1 MIWRLTY
8 CNNDGVQARLD
19 IIRGASTPVEVIE
32 GTATPFILN
41 YKMDKPDKSGHIM
54 SSSADI
60 SIFETPSFNIDNLK
74 TSSETEI
81 KVEHYINNVLD
92 WSGFV
97 IPDFFSKTIG
107 TPATVEMVASDRL
120 GTLKGVTLD
129 DLNQYVSMRDLAVA
143 CLAKTGLSLPLYT
156 LADFG
161 NAGQTN
167 AFFKALG
174 LSSRLSDTK
183 GRNISCYNILKSIL
197 VASESK
203 LVQQSGAWYIVNK
216 WQHEQG
222 AGNLFST
229 LTASTA
235 YSEQTVNFSDVH
247 VGARRTIIPVGATT
261 GVFHEFGGGRSYP
274 DNFDFRDGLSG
285 WTTAGT
291 FVATIDNREI
301 TGYDFG
307 PIGATIRFGSST
319 EKNYLLNKNVFNVAN
334 YIQSAD
340 IDVPY
345 DTGRI
350 EVVLDINAIGPR
362 MSQAIAA
369 ANLRVSVGATS
380 GSQTLWLNT
389 SGLFQSGSVIIHNL
403 YFSRGVGNFET
414 ANFSVKGVLEQP
426 SGYNVFV
433 RIYGSN
439 EAALDLRETAVNFAT
454 ISFNNTIESPKGLI
468 YRRNQGTG
476 FTKEHDID
484 TSIFGDYMRKG
495 LDGYFYEYRI
505 DDTSSLYSTAGTL
518 TEPLWTAHGD
528 TEQLPLLRHVTRQKS
543 RMFSVAHN
551 MISARVDVAT
561 FKPLNIFVDCNS
573 VNPRHVVVSASYDF
587 LRSEVEV
594 ELEQIA
600 YATLDVRE
608 YIYSYF
614 GDGESGISSVGGISG
629 GGTGTGGGGMT
640 AEQIELLN
648 TVAGYW
654 TLDENGNLK
663 TTYNAYSEQ
672 ELSAY
677 GIGSGGSSGGGVDL
691 LQAWTDYD
699 VTKDNWAVKAGL
711 LVPFYN
717 DATLRLSA
725 LEGGAALSLSPVGSG
740 NGIASITKSGTVL
753 TVTKANF
760 AELDVNGKILSSQL
774 PSYVDDVLEYADL
787 AAFPAT
793 GETGKIYIT
802 QDTNK
807 TYRWSGTAYTEISA
821 SLALGETSSTAYRG
835 DRGKTAYDHS
845 QLTGNP
851 HGTTFAQIV
860 SRPTTITGYG
870 ITDAYTK
877 TEVNSALTSKL
888 DKSVFDDLFVKVNK
902 GTEAAPIWAIEAK
915 YNFYSLGEVSAY
927 GLGTGGS
934 GGGSYDRLDAWVDYD
949 STKAG
954 WVLSA
959 LLGNEL
965 NTRVGNLEG
974 GSALTVNTTG
984 TGNAITSISKAGSV
998 VTADKG
1004 LTFLETSIFNTHNND
1019 NVRHITGAERTKW
1032 DGVVTDF
1039 GNLEIGGRNY
1049 WTNSE
1054 IKSLTGYNP
1063 YNSSISLLDNS
1074 IRIIGNNGVGG
1085 GIYKGFAVPMD
1096 AQREA
1101 TLSLWVKNNKS
1112 DDTTIVIW
1120 PNGNYTVVVGVAP
1133 ANGGWV
1139 KLSVT
1144 YYPHLYQVDKANAT
1158 SLYIFASG
1166 DVDFQIK
1173 QIKIEYGSKATDWTP
1188 APEDQVSDWSTTDVN
1203 SFSFIKNKPTLLSQ
1217 FTDNIGVATH
1227 IANKANPHSVTKAQ
1241 VGLGNVDNTPD
1252 SVKNVLSATKLTTA
1266 RTIAGVS
1273 FDGTANIAIP
1283 FDNLSSKPTTLAG
1296 YGITDFTSHENT
1308 NPINSDNTAVNAIGY
1323 TNSVSLFGQVDG
1335 GLINIAYSTTWQSQI
1350 FQDFR
1355 TGQIAL
1361 RGKNNGTWTGWRTV
1375 LDSENYNSYSPT
1387 KTGTGAS
1394 GTWDIDVTGNAS
1406 SATKLQTSRT
1416 IWGQSFDGS
1425 GNVIGALS
1433 GVTSLEMTGA
1443 LSGTTTITASI
1454 SVTTP
1459 KVIFAAAG
1467 WSMEQVGDELQMKHN
1482 NVLKMRFTSDGS
1494 IVATGEI
1501 TAFG

>member
-8 CNNDGVQARLD
+8 CNKDGVEARLD
-19 IIRGASTPVEVIE
+19 IIKGASTPVEVIE
-32 GTATPFILN
+32 GTATPFVLN
-41 YKMDKPDKSGHIM
+41 YKMDKSDKSGHVM

-60 SIFETPSFNIDNLK
+60 SIFETPTFNIDNLK

-81 KVEHYINNVLD
+81 KVEHYINGVLD

-120 GTLKGVTLD
+120 GTLKGVTLSG
-129 DLNQYVSMRDLAVA
+129 LAQYESMRDLAVD
-143 CLAKTGLSLPLYT
+143 CLAKTGLTLPLYT
-156 LADFG
+156 MADFG

-174 LSSRLSDTK
+174 LSGRLSDTK

-197 VASESK
+197 VASDSK

-216 WQHEQG
+216 FQHEQG
-222 AGNLFST
+222 VGNLFST

-247 VGARRTIIPVGATT
+247 VGARRTIIPVAATT

-274 DNFDFRDGLSG
+274 DNFDFRDGQTG

-291 FVATIDNREI
+291 FVATITNREI
-301 TGYDFG
+301 TRYNFG
-307 PIGATIRFGSST
+307 PVGATIELGDPT
-319 EKNYLLNKNVFNVAN
+319 DKNYLLNKNVFNVAN

-369 ANLRVSVGATS
+369 ANLRVSVGATD

-389 SGLFQSGSVIIHNL
+389 SGLFKSGSVIIHNL
-403 YFSRGVGNFET
+403 YFSRGVGNLET

-439 EAALDLRETAVNFAT
+439 EAALDLRETAINFAT

-551 MISARVDVAT
+551 MISARIDVAT

-614 GDGESGISSVGGISG
+614 GEGESGISSVGGISG

-663 TTYNAYSEQ
+663 TTYNAYSEK

-699 VTKDNWAVKAGL
+699 STKDNWAVKAGL

-717 DATLRLSA
+717 DMQSRVGA
-725 LEGGAALSLSPVGSG
+725 LEA
-740 NGIASITKSGTVL
+740 
-753 TVTKANF
+753 
-760 AELDVNGKILSSQL
+760 
-774 PSYVDDVLEYADL
+774 
-787 AAFPAT
+787 
-793 GETGKIYIT
+793 
-802 QDTNK
+802 
-807 TYRWSGTAYTEISA
+807 
-821 SLALGETSSTAYRG
+821 
-835 DRGKTAYDHS
+835 
-845 QLTGNP
+845 
-851 HGTTFAQIV
+851 
-860 SRPTTITGYG
+860 
-870 ITDAYTK
+870 
-877 TEVNSALTSKL
+877 
-888 DKSVFDDLFVKVNK
+888 
-902 GTEAAPIWAIEAK
+902 
-915 YNFYSLGEVSAY
+915 
-927 GLGTGGS
+927 GGS
-934 GGGSYDRLDAWVDYD
+934 GGSNVTWGTESGGYIPLTVEGVSKSVAL
-949 STKAG
+949 STHTH
-954 WVLSA
+954 SQY
-959 LLGNEL
+959 
-965 NTRVGNLEG
+965 
-974 GSALTVNTTG
+974 ALTTHDHSGVYAPVSHNHNGVYAPVSHNHSGVYEPVFSKNTAFNKNFG
-984 TGNAITSISKAGSV
+984 TTAGTVAQGNDSRIENGQTAYGWGNHASAGYALS
-998 VTADKG
+998 
-1004 LTFLETSIFNTHNND
+1004 THN
-1019 NVRHITGAERTKW
+1019 HS
-1032 DGVVTDF
+1032 GVYEPVFSKNTAFNKDF
-1039 GNLEIGGRNY
+1039 GTTSTTVARGNHTHSGVYEPVFSKNTAFNKNFGTTSGTVAEGND
-1049 WTNSE
+1049 S
-1054 IKSLTGYNP
+1054 
-1063 YNSSISLLDNS
+1063 
-1074 IRIIGNNGVGG
+1074 RIVNGQTAYSWGDHASAEYV
-1085 GIYKGFAVPMD
+1085 
-1096 AQREA
+1096 
-1101 TLSLWVKNNKS
+1101 TL
-1112 DDTTIVIW
+1112 
-1120 PNGNYTVVVGVAP
+1120 
-1133 ANGGWV
+1133 
-1139 KLSVT
+1139 
-1144 YYPHLYQVDKANAT
+1144 AT
-1158 SLYIFASG
+1158 SQTISG
-1166 DVDFQIK
+1166 AKTF
-1173 QIKIEYGSKATDWTP
+1173 
-1188 APEDQVSDWSTTDVN
+1188 ST
-1203 SFSFIKNKPTLLSQ
+1203 
-1217 FTDNIGVATH
+1217 
-1227 IANKANPHSVTKAQ
+1227 
-1241 VGLGNVDNTPD
+1241 
-1252 SVKNVLSATKLTTA
+1252 
-1266 RTIAGVS
+1266 
-1273 FDGTANIAIP
+1273 
-1283 FDNLSSKPTTLAG
+1283 NL
-1296 YGITDFTSHENT
+1296 
-1308 NPINSDNTAVNAIGY
+1308 
-1323 TNSVSLFGQVDG
+1323 
-1335 GLINIAYSTTWQSQI
+1335 
-1350 FQDFR
+1350 
-1355 TGQIAL
+1355 
-1361 RGKNNGTWTGWRTV
+1361 
-1375 LDSENYNSYSPT
+1375 
-1387 KTGTGAS
+1387 
-1394 GTWDIDVTGNAS
+1394 
-1406 SATKLQTSRT
+1406 
-1416 IWGQSFDGS
+1416 
-1425 GNVIGALS
+1425 
-1433 GVTSLEMTGA
+1433 
-1443 LSGTTTITASI
+1443 TASV

-1467 WSMEQVGDELQMKHN
+1467 WSLEQSGTELQMKHN
-1482 NVLKMRFTSDGS
+1482 GVVKQRMLSDGS
-1494 IVATGEI
+1494 IVATGEV
-1501 TAFG
+1501 TAFVAAT